1 MGADIRHAKVA
12 WAVAIGRSQ
21 RLARLLAF
29 RAGDFTARGPAV
41 SHRIVR
47 EKPDLVCGEIERFAS
62 PARA

>member
-1 MGADIRHAKVA
+1 MGAEIRSAKIA
-12 WAVAIGRSQ
+12 RAVAIGRSR

-29 RAGDFTARGPAV
+29 GPGDFTARAPAV

-47 EKPDLVCGEIERFAS
+47 EKLDLVCGEIERFAS